1 MPAQPT
7 MTLPACS
14 FAALGPGAL
23 CACPGYRP
31 SPMRREVVRWFR
43 PEPLP
48 TPRPD
53 GMTCAH
59 LGHQLSLR
67 GFRSACAHPGGLP
80 EDAAEIAQ
88 RVARGLP
95 GSTRRRAPRS
105 AGRAQAPSALRTASS
120 PDPLRAAP
128 PGS

>member
-23 CACPGYRP
+23 TACPGYRP
-31 SPMRREVVRWFR
+31 SRMRREVVRWFR

-67 GFRSACAHPGGLP
+67 GFRSACACPGGLP
-80 EDAAEIAQ
+80 EGAAEIAE
-88 RVARGLP
+88 RVARSLAGP
-95 GSTRRRAPRS
+95 GRRAPR
-105 AGRAQAPSALRTASS
+105 RADRGQAPAALPTASS
-120 PDPLRAAP
+120 PDRVAAAHL
-128 PGS
+128 GR